1 MDKVKRSEIVV
12 SLYLHEYKKDNG
24 MQTLKIRVFHN
35 ETKKRKYYGTIY
47 EFKKSDFESII
58 EATNKK
64 SNFFKIKDDLEKE
77 LSKYKEIAES
87 ISPFSFE
94 KFEMAI
100 NGKKSNSNDII
111 SYYNNI
117 VKELKDN
124 NQIGTSDNYRLS
136 LKSFLRFELH
146 KNGKEPKT
154 LTFDTI
160 SVQWLKDYE
169 KYMIDELNR
178 SRTTV
183 SIYLRT
189 LRTIFNNAIFDKIIT
204 NEIYPFGKR
213 MYQIPAPKGVKKAL
227 KGAQLKTLIEA
238 EPKTPDQHKAK
249 SFWFFSYF
257 CNGMNIKD
265 ILNLKY
271 KDLSEDTLTFY
282 RAKTKNT
289 QKEHSPIIIYL
300 DKYIFE
306 VIDKYGNKDKNSD
319 SYIFDIINRKENPET
334 QHKKLKNFIRYINQ
348 HFKIFV
354 ENNGLSESISSCW
367 ARHSFATT
375 ALRNGANMELISES
389 MGHENLKTTKGYFAG
404 FEIETKK
411 EMAESLRNF

>member
-24 MQTLKIRVFHN
+24 TQTLKIRVFHN

-58 EATNKK
+58 KATNKK

-94 KFEMAI
+94 KFDIAI
-100 NGKKSNSNDII
+100 KGTKSNSNDII

-117 VKELKDN
+117 VRELKDN
-124 NQIGTSDNYRLS
+124 SQIGTSDNYRLS

-154 LTFDTI
+154 LSFDTI
-160 SVQWLKDYE
+160 SVKWLKDYE

-189 LRTIFNNAIFDKIIT
+189 LRTIFNKAIFHKIIT
-204 NEIYPFGKR
+204 NEIYPFGKYK
-213 MYQIPAPKGVKKAL
+213 YQIPAPKGVKKVL
-227 KGAQLKTLIEA
+227 KREQLKTLFEA
-238 EPKTPDQHKAK
+238 EPQTPEQDKAK

-265 ILNLKY
+265 ILSLKY
-271 KDLSEDTLTFY
+271 KNLTDETLSFY

-289 QKEHSPIIIYL
+289 QKEPKEIVVYL
-300 DKYIFE
+300 NDF
-306 VIDKYGNKDKNSD
+306 VLNTFDKYGNKDKNSD
-319 SYIFDIINRKENPET
+319 SYVFDIVNRKENPET
-334 QHKKLKNFIRYINQ
+334 QHKRIKNFIRYINQ
-348 HFKIFV
+348 HFKIFA
-354 ENNGLSESISSCW
+354 ENNGINESISTYW

-375 ALRNGANMELISES
+375 AIDKGASMELISES
-389 MGHENLKTTKGYFAG
+389 LGHEDLKTTKGYVASL
-404 FEIETKK
+404 ETKTK
-411 EMAESLRNF
+411 MELAKKLMEF